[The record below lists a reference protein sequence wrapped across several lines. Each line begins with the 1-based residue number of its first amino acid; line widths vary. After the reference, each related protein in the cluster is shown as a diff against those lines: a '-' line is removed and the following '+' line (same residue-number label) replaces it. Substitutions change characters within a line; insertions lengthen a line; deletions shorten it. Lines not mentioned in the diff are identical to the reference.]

1 MTSVAPPKRDSV
13 NPTSPSGST
22 SVAPPGAARALRNI
36 AIVAHVDH
44 GKTTL
49 VDHML
54 KQAGTFRANEV
65 IADRVMDSNDLE
77 RERGITILAK
87 NTSVMWANTKIN
99 VVDTPGHADFGG
111 EVERT
116 LMMAD
121 GALLLVDAAEGP
133 LPQTRFVLSKCLERG
148 FPVIVVIN
156 KIDRQDARPDEVL
169 NEIFDL
175 FCDLGASDEQA
186 AFPVIYAIGKLGLA
200 KRNLE
205 DEAKDLRPLFET
217 ILESVPPPQT
227 DAEAPLQMIVCNT
240 THDDYVGKLAV
251 GRIQR
256 GRIKINDEVLILGD
270 KGTQKKASVKQ
281 LFTFEGLRRAPTTL
295 VEAGDAVAIAGI
307 DEIAIGDTVTDK
319 TAPEALP
326 RIKVEEPTIKMRIG
340 VNTSPFAGRCKQ
352 SKFLTSRHLKDR
364 LEKEAMK
371 NLAIRVEPTETP
383 DTFVVLG
390 RGELQLAVLVETM
403 RREGYEMQLGNPEV
417 VTKMVDD
424 QLSEPLERVVVDVPQ
439 EYVGVV
445 TERLG
450 SRRGRMEK
458 MGATGGNRTR
468 LEYVVPS
475 RGLIG
480 FRGEF
485 LTATRGTGLLNTLF
499 EGWAPWGG
507 TMIKRANGAIVCD
520 RAGTATPYALDHL
533 QARGVF
539 FHSPG
544 LDVYEGMIF
553 GEHNRPNDTDVN
565 VVKEKKLSNVRNH
578 GKDDNVMLAVPRT
591 LTIETA
597 MEWIDADELV
607 EVTPEAVRVRKR
619 VLQCNL
625 RDRRVDAIEE
635 AQGAG

>member
-1 MTSVAPPKRDSV
+1 MAASIPPPAPHE
-13 NPTSPSGST
+13 
-22 SVAPPGAARALRNI
+22 LRNI

-54 KQAGTFRANEV
+54 RQVGTLRAVE
-65 IADRVMDSNDLE
+65 AATERVMDSNDLE

-87 NTSVMWANTKIN
+87 NTSLTYKGVKIN
-99 VVDTPGHADFGG
+99 IVDTPGHSDFGG

-156 KIDRQDARPDEVL
+156 KIDRSDARPHEVL
-169 NEIFDL
+169 SEVFDL
-175 FCDLGASDEQA
+175 FVDLGANDKQCDFA
-186 AFPVIYAIGKLGLA
+186 AVYAVAKLGQA
-200 KRNLE
+200 KRELT
-205 DEAKDLRPLFET
+205 DVATDLVPLFDT
-217 ILESVPPPQT
+217 ILERVPPPSG
-227 DAEAPLQMIVCNT
+227 DKDAPLRAIVCNT

-251 GRIQR
+251 GRIVD
-256 GRIKINDEVLILGD
+256 GKIRVNDEIAVVGD
-270 KGTQKKASVKQ
+270 GGVITRASVRQ
-281 LFTFEGLRRAPTTL
+281 LFVFDGLKRTPASSAS
-295 VEAGDAVAIAGI
+295 AGDVVAVAGI
-307 DEIAIGDTVTDK
+307 EAIAIGDTITNK
-319 TAPEALP
+319 ETPQALP
-326 RIKVEEPTIKMRIG
+326 RIVVEEPTIKMRVG
-340 VNTSPFAGRCKQ
+340 VNTSPFAGRSKA
-352 SKFLTSRHLKDR
+352 SKFLTSRHLKER
-364 LEKEAMK
+364 LEREAMK
-371 NLAIRVEPTETP
+371 NLAIRVQPTESP

-390 RGELQLAVLVETM
+390 RGELQLAILVETM

-417 VTKMVDD
+417 VTKEVGG
-424 QLSEPLERVVVDVPQ
+424 QLCEPIERVVVDVPT

-450 SRRGRMEK
+450 SRRGKLEK
-458 MGATGGNRTR
+458 MGGGGTGRSR

-475 RGLIG
+475 RGLVG
-480 FRGEF
+480 FRSDF

-507 TMIKRANGAIVCD
+507 AMMRRQNGAIVCD
-520 RAGTATPYALDHL
+520 RQGTTTPYALNHL
-533 QARGVF
+533 QARGEF
-539 FHSPG
+539 FITPG
-544 LDVYEGMIF
+544 VEVYEGMII

-565 VVKEKKLSNVRNH
+565 AIKEKKLSNVRNH
-578 GKDDNVMLAVPRT
+578 GKDDNVMLAVPRL

-607 EVTPEAVRVRKR
+607 EVTPDAVRVRKR
-619 VLQCNL
+619 ELAVNM
-625 RDRRVDAIEE
+625 RDRRSDAIEE
-635 AQGAG
+635 AQST